1 MSVIDG
7 ALTTLALAKET
18 AGIPSGFTDDD
29 SLLERKI
36 SALSMAVSI
45 HCDRIF
51 GSASGIPSY
60 VEKLSPPNRQ
70 LLLLKQWPIVSITS
84 IMDNGYPLV
93 LDTDYKL
100 DAQEKARGEVYKAN
114 GWMGAALVTGMTLDP
129 VANAR
134 LLTVEYTAGYF
145 LPGDFVGYVEGA
157 LSSLPFDL
165 VDFVSRKVAEAY
177 YATKR
182 QNFGLKSL
190 SEGGVSYSFSDTRL
204 LTEED
209 KEYLNAYR
217 RLLA

>member
-1 MSVIDG
+1 MSVIDA

-18 AGIPSGFTDDD
+18 AGVPSGFTDDD

-36 SALSMAVSI
+36 NAVSMAVSI

-51 GSASGIPSY
+51 GSASGLPSY
-60 VEKLSPPNRQ
+60 VENLSPPNRQ
-70 LLLLKQWPIVSITS
+70 LLLLKQWPIVSVTS
-84 IMDNGYPLV
+84 ILDNGYPLV
-93 LDTDYKL
+93 LDTDYQC

-134 LLTVEYTAGYF
+134 LLIVTYVAGYY
-145 LPGDFVGYVEGA
+145 LPGDAVNYVEGDPA
-157 LSSLPFDL
+157 SLPFDL
-165 VDFVSRKVAEAY
+165 VDFVNSRVAVNY

-182 QNFGLKSL
+182 QNFGLKSM
-190 SEGGVSYSFSDTRL
+190 SEGGVSYSFSDSKL
-204 LTEED
+204 LCDED

-217 RLLA
+217 RLI